1 MDGRYGFQSVW
12 KGSFWSL
19 VCKNCLESVVKGS
32 PSLSN
37 QIQVSSAQSPDQ
49 IRNFIKFKA
58 IYDSQNSITTRKR
71 FSNKSWGVEIS
82 SLSTLS
88 IKILI
93 RDPFSIQNIHSITR
107 VKLLQIKT
115 PRHNNRKEDGK
126 KGKRKEFKHAKCS
139 LFGIRKV

>member
-1 MDGRYGFQSVW
+1 MST
-12 KGSFWSL
+12 
-19 VCKNCLESVVKGS
+19 KNLKLEAA

-71 FSNKSWGVEIS
+71 FSNKSWSVEIS

-126 KGKRKEFKHAKCS
+126 KENEKNSNTQSAHYLVIVKCRS
-139 LFGIRKV
+139 HKS